1 MRNRLGIEEVL
12 INLKHINE
20 MSHQNVFII
29 ILFYVVRSSS
39 HFCTR
44 ENFAQTHESLSLCP
58 VFVPRLT
65 SLVFV

>member
-1 MRNRLGIEEVL
+1 MKNKLGIEEVL

-44 ENFAQTHESLSLCP
+44 ENFAQTHEV
-58 VFVPRLT
+58 VFV
-65 SLVFV
+65 